1 MFDHLHFAIPQS
13 AASSL
18 KKCPAP
24 MKTLRIIK
32 VMIKLLEDS
41 IGRLLQ
47 TLLITT
53 WRIVR
58 WSSVPMITVVQWQ
71 NIREKAKRHHIKP
84 LHHGLTEYLR
94 KTYQDSF
101 SSVDFVPTL
110 LNLLDIN
117 TTEFRRPSIDF
128 FADLMNEVT
137 FISDENQLRSLDMV
151 EGRWAAAVSQRHK
164 MILSPNQM
172 EPCLPDTTGGPSKL
186 TTFFK
191 LQRYIE

>member
-1 MFDHLHFAIPQS
+1 
-13 AASSL
+13 
-18 KKCPAP
+18 

-84 LHHGLTEYLR
+84 LHRWPDRIPAENISRQLFLCR
-94 KTYQDSF
+94 FCANSLK
-101 SSVDFVPTL
+101 
-110 LNLLDIN
+110 
-117 TTEFRRPSIDF
+117 
-128 FADLMNEVT
+128 
-137 FISDENQLRSLDMV
+137 FIGHQ
-151 EGRWAAAVSQRHK
+151 H
-164 MILSPNQM
+164 
-172 EPCLPDTTGGPSKL
+172 
-186 TTFFK
+186 
-191 LQRYIE
+191 Y